1 MVISKGEQN
10 AGKDERPGPPSV
22 TRKFS
27 RSRACQNR
35 AASNTEKRARW
46 HERLRIVV
54 AAATRV
60 FSEHAW
66 LAGTVLVMAVWTVR
80 QLVLHYTASG
90 YSDYISDQVGGQNLM
105 AAWQQGFR
113 QGSAVPADNFFLK
126 YPLYLLGTPA
136 HWTTQATLP

>member
-35 AASNTEKRARW
+35 AASNTEKARPMARAIADCGGGRNKSFC
-46 HERLRIVV
+46 ERP
-54 AAATRV
+54 
-60 FSEHAW
+60 W
-66 LAGTVLVMAVWTVR
+66 LAGTILVIVVWTVR

-90 YSDYISDQVGGQNLM
+90 YSDYISDQVGGKNLM
-105 AAWQQGFR
+105 AGWQQGFR
-113 QGSAVPADNFFLK
+113 QGTAVPA
-126 YPLYLLGTPA
+126 
-136 HWTTQATLP
+136 